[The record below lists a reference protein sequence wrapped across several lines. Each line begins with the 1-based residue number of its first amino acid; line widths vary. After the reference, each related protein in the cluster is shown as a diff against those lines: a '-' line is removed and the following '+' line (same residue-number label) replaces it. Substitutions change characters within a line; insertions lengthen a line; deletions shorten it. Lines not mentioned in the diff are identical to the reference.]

1 MTEWIAY
8 GASMKTWHP
17 PYIRPL
23 PQPNLLFNHFSSLL
37 INRTLTPWLHIFITY
52 SITYPVPSN
61 YFSYLPA
68 NLNLLLVSYPG
79 CWRWRANWVNERHP
93 LLNAHIRPTSDAC
106 PWTLFNTYN
115 QHHLPI
121 GSRTSTMSIDAYVL
135 HIDRPTSDA
144 GPSIMSTGVVMIAI
158 ECSNNSSIAL

>member
-1 MTEWIAY
+1 MSYTLSIWYMTEWIAY

-23 PQPNLLFNHFSSLL
+23 PQPNLLFNHFPSLL
-37 INRTLTPWLHIFITY
+37 NNHTLTPWLYILITY
-52 SITYPVPSN
+52 SIIYHVPSN

-93 LLNAHIRPTSDAC
+93 LLNAHIRPTSDA
-106 PWTLFNTYN
+106 
-115 QHHLPI
+115 
-121 GSRTSTMSIDAYVL
+121 GTSTT
-135 HIDRPTSDA
+135 TSTIFPSEA
-144 GPSIMSTGVVMIAI
+144 GPQLCPPMQMCNTLIVPHRMPDLQLCPPV
-158 ECSNNSSIAL
+158 LW